1 MHTTGQRIKD
11 ARVNKAMTQQE
22 LCQSLASLGQ
32 WADQSYISLL
42 ENNERKPSLDMV
54 LALSAALGVSVEHL
68 TEPLQAAY
76 NGN

>member
-22 LCQSLASLGQ
+22 LCRSLASLGQ

-42 ENNERKPSLDMV
+42 ENDERKPSLDMV
-54 LALSAALGVSVEHL
+54 LALSAALGVTVEHL

-76 NGN
+76 NAS